1 MRPSRHRPVAS
12 TPSSATRYIRKPP
25 GGLTE
30 IAAMTKLVSV
40 TDMVFPDSEYN
51 PEILGSVSK
60 ALDVLEAF
68 SFDQPEMALG
78 EIALKLNM
86 GKSTVHKLLQTLLA
100 RGFVAQDPFSRRY
113 RLGLRN
119 WQIGNLAVGSIDV
132 REVVAPYL
140 RQLAALTGEQL
151 TLWVFER
158 GWAVCVDRVDSRH
171 RVRNYTR
178 MGTVEKPED
187 FASGRCLLAFLD
199 EAEISTAEDRLA
211 KARGEEAAKSLRQ
224 KLSNIRER
232 GYDTNPGDL
241 WEEIRAIAAPLFGHS
256 GVSGAISVSGPESR
270 FDEAAVEVMLPHL
283 LEVTAQVSIKL
294 GYIPGKPHLGIEEL
308 G

>member
-1 MRPSRHRPVAS
+1 
-12 TPSSATRYIRKPP
+12 
-25 GGLTE
+25 
-30 IAAMTKLVSV
+30 
-40 TDMVFPDSEYN
+40 
-51 PEILGSVSK
+51 
-60 ALDVLEAF
+60 
-68 SFDQPEMALG
+68 LG
-78 EIALKLNM
+78 EIALKLKM
-86 GKSTVHKLLQTLLA
+86 GKSTVHKLLQTLLV
-100 RGFVAQDPFSRRY
+100 RGFVAQDPSSRRY

-119 WQIGNLAVGSIDV
+119 WQLGNLAVGSIDV

-140 RQLAALTGEQL
+140 RNLAALTGEQL
-151 TLWVFER
+151 TLWVLET

-187 FASGRCLLAFLD
+187 FASGRCLLAFSD
-199 EAEISTAEDRLA
+199 EAEISNAAARIA
-211 KARGEEAAKSLRQ
+211 KARGDEAANALRQ
-224 KLSNIRER
+224 RLKNIRER

-270 FDEAAVEVMLPHL
+270 FDEGAVQAMLPHL
-283 LEVTAQVSIKL
+283 LDVTGQVSVKL
-294 GYIPGKPHLGIEEL
+294 GHIPAKPHLGIGES